1 MSGELFTFVAESQ
14 TLNIATMKKITA
26 KMERQGIQMETD
38 RETFALA
45 LKTWRLRAGKTQR
58 QVAEEWGVSR
68 FTIIKAETAKPIAWE
83 TAYRIFAQLSKALEE
98 EK

>member
-1 MSGELFTFVAESQ
+1 
-14 TLNIATMKKITA
+14 MKKITA

-58 QVAEEWGVSR
+58 QIADEWGVSR